1 LGRLSPNL
9 AKPQNVSSKLMPN
22 IPHKPTFVLKTKRKM
37 TLKEEIHGFMD
48 SEEIS
53 MVDMLQ
59 GNLHRISQIIEK
71 YKFPIKVEVTVDYDK
86 YNGVLDEKGK
96 ARLKIL
102 NQTFDRD
109 NLFLQRP

>member
-1 LGRLSPNL
+1 
-9 AKPQNVSSKLMPN
+9 
-22 IPHKPTFVLKTKRKM
+22 M
-37 TLKEEIHGFMD
+37 TLKEKIHGFMD